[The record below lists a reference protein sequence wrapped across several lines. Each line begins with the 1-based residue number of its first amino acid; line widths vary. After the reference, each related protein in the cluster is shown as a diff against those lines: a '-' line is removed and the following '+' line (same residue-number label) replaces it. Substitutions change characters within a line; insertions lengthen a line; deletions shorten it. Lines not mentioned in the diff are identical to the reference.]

1 MLLCLWSAFTARM
14 HERTSWWL
22 LGWLTPRSTILDL
35 SWRPSLLLPLGLQME
50 LIWTSLLHLP
60 ALHRRGKKL
69 LSLIL

>member
-22 LGWLTPRSTILDL
+22 LGWLIPRSTISDP
-35 SWRPSLLLPLGLQME
+35 SWRPSSLPPLELQME
-50 LIWTSLLHLP
+50 STWMSLLCLP
-60 ALHRRGKKL
+60 ALHKRGKKL